1 VAIALKHFKKT
12 NTTFDLKLNKY
23 VTEYDFLLQIKE
35 LRYTESIKVLLN
47 LLDSHPE
54 VCIL

>member
-1 VAIALKHFKKT
+1 MAIALKHFKKT

-35 LRYTESIKVLLN
+35 QRYTESIKVLLN